1 MLLHLVRRE
10 LLDHL
15 LSLRF
20 AIASILCLVVLLL
33 SSGVASRDFSEAASE
48 YNVNVARHHG
58 EIVART
64 KIQDLW
70 KDIALDRPANVMN
83 VLVRGITP
91 ELTETV
97 RFTRGHSID
106 FPERS
111 EQNPV
116 VLLFPR
122 LDLVFI
128 VGVIMSLL
136 AFAFSYDCVAG
147 ERESGLL
154 KLVMSYSVPR
164 DKLILAKWI
173 GGYVALIAPF
183 VLAVLAALLIA
194 TLSPR
199 VVPSLETSLS
209 VFAILVAAL
218 LFIGAL
224 FSVGIFVSSMSQ
236 SPTTAIT
243 TLLLLWV
250 GFVLA
255 VPNTAPYLVRH
266 LIDVPSRVSVN
277 REKQEIQREGQQ
289 AMQELAKEEKER
301 TGIANFWGDEQFQ
314 EKSRSMWQTYEE
326 QTARVEEDYRVRFED
341 RARWSGVFARLSPV
355 TAFNLAAFDLA
366 AAGVAQE
373 SRFVEA
379 LESHG
384 STWQKFIAEKRT
396 EYDAFMLEQSK
407 SGTMRFTAEDMARF
421 DNIDMTD
428 YPRFDFKFMSFKE
441 RLNLVYPDLL
451 LLVLWNVVFFMLGYF
466 AFLRSR
472 IH

>member
-20 AIASILCLVVLLL
+20 SIASILCLVVLLL
-33 SSGVASRDFSEAASE
+33 SSGVATRDFSEAASE

-58 EIVART
+58 EIAARS
-64 KIQDLW
+64 KIRDLW
-70 KDIALDRPANVMN
+70 LDIALDRPANVMN

-97 RFTRGHSID
+97 RFTRGQSID

-136 AFAFSYDCVAG
+136 AFAFSYDSVSG

-164 DKLILAKWI
+164 DTLILAKWI
-173 GGYVALIAPF
+173 GGYLALIAPF
-183 VLAVLAALLIA
+183 VVAVLSSLLVA
-194 TLSPR
+194 VLSPR
-199 VVPSLETSLS
+199 VVPTLETSLA
-209 VFAILVAAL
+209 VFVILVTAL

-224 FSVGIFVSSMSQ
+224 FSVGIFVSSVSPT
-236 SPTTAIT
+236 PTTAIT
-243 TLLLLWV
+243 TLLLLWI

-255 VPNTAPYLVRH
+255 VPSTAPYVVRQ

-277 REKQEIQREGQQ
+277 REKQEIQREGQHTL
-289 AMQELAKEEKER
+289 QEFAKAEKER
-301 TGIANFWGDEQFQ
+301 TGIENIWQDEHFQ
-314 EKSRSMWQTYEE
+314 EKSRSMRKTYEE
-326 QTARVEEDYRVRFED
+326 QTAKIEEDYHTRFEN
-341 RARWSGVFARLSPV
+341 RARWSGVVARLSPV
-355 TAFNLAAFDLA
+355 TSFNLAAFDLA

-373 SRFVEA
+373 SRFVET
-379 LESHG
+379 LEQYG
-384 STWQKFIAEKRT
+384 STWKEFAAERQT
-396 EYDAFMLEQSK
+396 EYSAFIREQSK
-407 SGTMRFTAEDMARF
+407 TGAVHITAADMARF
-421 DNIDMTD
+421 DDIDFSD
-428 YPRFDFKFMSFKE
+428 YPRFDFKFMGFRE

-451 LLVLWNVVFFMLGYF
+451 LLVLWNVLFFMFGYLS
-466 AFLRSR
+466 FLRSR